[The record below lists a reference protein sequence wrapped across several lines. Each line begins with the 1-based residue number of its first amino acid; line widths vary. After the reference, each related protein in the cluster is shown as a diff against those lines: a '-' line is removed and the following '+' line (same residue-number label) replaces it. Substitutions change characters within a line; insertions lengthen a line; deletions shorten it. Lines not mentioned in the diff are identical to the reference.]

1 MGTSWTSSSGSSFS
15 FSTSGSQSGT
25 TTSTSDYTSSMGVS
39 LPMEEETG
47 GGTAIAVGGEAFAVG
62 EETIATG
69 DIDLEIVDMG
79 ATTVSSGSST
89 FKASSQSEGADTAY
103 ASADTMV
110 AVSPGDKTIA
120 WNIELSS
127 TYQSD
132 TESQWNAGSTTGAV
146 AIYQDE
152 PQTGATSS
160 GSTSDAAVSNVDE
173 SSQDTGNPG
182 SLDVQLDDTQVLW
195 DLDAGNIATLDVD
208 AIAYGEDSFLSVDA
222 SILTVEDH
230 LSTVSGLAIGGVS

>member
-1 MGTSWTSSSGSSFS
+1 
-15 FSTSGSQSGT
+15 
-25 TTSTSDYTSSMGVS
+25 MGVS
-39 LPMEEETG
+39 LPTEEETG
-47 GGTAIAVGGEAFAVG
+47 DGTAIAVGGEAFAVG

-79 ATTVSSGSST
+79 ATTVASGSST
-89 FKASSQSEGADTAY
+89 FEASSRSDGADTAY

-110 AVSPGDKTIA
+110 ALSPGGTTIA
-120 WNIELSS
+120 WNIESSS

-132 TESQWNAGSTTGAV
+132 TESQWDASSTTGTV
-146 AIYQDE
+146 SIYEDE
-152 PQTGATSS
+152 PQTGSTSS
-160 GSTSDAAVSNVDE
+160 GSMSDAAVSSDDE
-173 SSQDTGNPG
+173 SPQATGDPG
-182 SLDVQLDDTQVLW
+182 SLDIQLDDTQILW

-222 SILTVEDH
+222 SILTVEDQ

>member
-1 MGTSWTSSSGSSFS
+1 
-15 FSTSGSQSGT
+15 
-25 TTSTSDYTSSMGVS
+25 
-39 LPMEEETG
+39 MEEETG

-110 AVSPGDKTIA
+110 AVSPGGKTIA
-120 WNIELSS
+120 WNIESSS

-132 TESQWNAGSTTGAV
+132 TESQWDASSITGAV
-146 AIYQDE
+146 AIHQDE

-160 GSTSDAAVSNVDE
+160 NSTSDAAVSNVDE
-173 SSQDTGNPG
+173 SPQDTGNPG
-182 SLDVQLDDTQVLW
+182 SLDFQLDDTQVLW